1 MKFATKEDASQ
12 SKVYYAVI
20 DRFGSIKT
28 ERFST
33 VKESRDNGRNTNVQ
47 DDLVIVKV
55 DMVNKTETEV
65 LD

>member
-1 MKFATKEDASQ
+1 MKFATKEEAS
-12 SKVYYAVI
+12 SANVYYAVI

-33 VKESRDNGRNTNVQ
+33 VKEARDNGRNTNVQ

-55 DMVNKTETEV
+55 DMVEKTETEV